1 MATNDGF
8 KKALALVFS
17 VHKQLEPGEGKEF
30 IYKAWQRML
39 SDIADGA
46 LLDAAARLVTE
57 VPKLYPGDNFIAILR
72 QFAAPTLPETEG
84 DAVELAFEAVRL
96 FGYIREDDAM
106 AWLKAKSQLIAAS
119 VRRLGYQEMCKSEEP
134 DVIRGQL
141 RAIFKSEKDRA
152 KQAGGI
158 VESAKDLSG
167 GLPMADKLLKLTQSI
182 GKGSPQIGGPKDAN
196 T

>member
-1 MATNDGF
+1 MLTSDGF

-17 VHKQLEPGEGKEF
+17 VHRQLEPAENKDF
-30 IYKAWQRML
+30 IYRAWHRML
-39 SDIADGA
+39 CDIPDSM
-46 LLDAAARLVTE
+46 LFDAAARFVTE
-57 VPKLYPGDNFIAILR
+57 TPKLYPGDNFIAILR
-72 QFAAPTLPETEG
+72 QLATPTLPETEG

-106 AWLKAKSQLIAAS
+106 AWLKSKSPLIAAS
-119 VRRLGYQEMCKSEEP
+119 VRRLGYQEMCKSEES

-167 GLPMADKLLKLTQSI
+167 GLPMADKLLRLTQNI
-182 GKGSPQIGGPKDAN
+182 GKGIPQIGGPKDAN

>member
-1 MATNDGF
+1 MLTNDGF

-17 VHKQLEPGEGKEF
+17 VHKQLEPTENKDF
-30 IYKAWQRML
+30 VYRAWNRML
-39 SDIADGA
+39 CDISDVA
-46 LLDAAARLVTE
+46 LLDAAARFVTE
-57 VPKLYPGDNFIAILR
+57 TPKIYPGDNFIAILR
-72 QFAAPTLPETEG
+72 QFAAPILPETEG

-106 AWLKAKSQLIAAS
+106 TWLKAKSPLIAAS

-141 RAIFKSEKDRA
+141 RAIFKSEKERA

-167 GLPMADKLLKLTQSI
+167 GLPAADKLLKLAQNI
-182 GKGSPQIGGPKDAN
+182 GKSNLKIGGPNNAN